1 MSGYLDQ
8 IYATLPGLHATL
20 DELIAPD
27 LMFDWFQALSDTP
40 APSQTASCTR
50 GLVVA
55 RRLRER
61 GVLDPARYERDYLGT
76 GSDLLVNGNGGA
88 RIVAHL
94 DEISYISAGAAG
106 DDGWPLA
113 AFCYSLADGPRAAR
127 VVRWQPVEGYR
138 VVDEGIVDGTGDRL
152 FYRSNADAGLKPG
165 DRVCLHSPAQL
176 EPGGG
181 RLTGSIDNAAGVAA
195 ALVASEVLTRHNVPF
210 SLVLTDE
217 EEGPAGLGSIT
228 MSIGAMRVFP
238 VLPEAALTIV
248 IDTHVLG
255 EQGLA
260 ATDGLRQSWG
270 ASLAETSSMTR
281 GGVTPPHLYAALRAL
296 AAELTAAGTP
306 VRDAEGYVPRSDD
319 AAAQLFTRDLCLL
332 GYPGM
337 NRHFDR
343 GLPATNLNDMCNLAT
358 ALVFTAAAAWLGALP
373 TGRHRCQPGS

>member
-1 MSGYLDQ
+1 MSEYLDQ
-8 IYATLPGLHATL
+8 IHAKLPELQVTL
-20 DELIAPD
+20 DELVAPE
-27 LMFDWFQALSDTP
+27 LVLDWFQALADTP

-55 RRLRER
+55 KRLRER
-61 GVLDPARYERDYLGT
+61 GVLEPARYESDYRGT
-76 GSDLLVNGNGGA
+76 GSDLLVNGDGGA

-94 DEISYISAGAAG
+94 DEISYVSAGTAG

-127 VVRWQPVEGYR
+127 VVRWHPVEGYR
-138 VVDEGIVDGTGDRL
+138 IVDEGTVDGTSERPY
-152 FYRSNADAGLKPG
+152 YRSNADAGLTPG
-165 DRVCLHSPAQL
+165 DRVCLHSPAEL
-176 EPGGG
+176 ELGSG

-195 ALVASEVLTRHNVPF
+195 ALVASEVLARHDVPF

-217 EEGPAGLGSIT
+217 EEGPAGLGSLT

-238 VLPEAALTIV
+238 VLPEAPLTIV
-248 IDTHVLG
+248 TDTHVLG

-270 ASLAETSSMTR
+270 ASLTESSSMTR

-296 AAELTAAGTP
+296 AAELTGAGIP
-306 VRDAEGYVPRSDD
+306 IRDAEGYVPRSDD
-319 AAAQLFTRDLCLL
+319 VAAQLFTRDLCLL
-332 GYPGM
+332 GYPGV
-337 NRHFDR
+337 NRHFDQ
-343 GLPATNLNDMCNLAT
+343 GLPATNLNDLCTLAR

-373 TGRHRCQPGS
+373 TGRHTFQHGS